1 MVCELR
7 FNKTVKKKKRQRRRS
22 TRWLLQQ
29 AKQDIQRFWIKSVAV
44 VTGKT
49 GGWSERHYKDGY
61 KDGSNRVGSE
71 EEQVKK

>member
-7 FNKTVKKKKRQRRRS
+7 LNKTVKKKRRRRWS

-49 GGWSERHYKDGY
+49 GGWSERHYKDG
-61 KDGSNRVGSE
+61 SNRVGSE